1 MYPSFGS
8 PGNWQTAL
16 PTVQTNRENTG
27 NKVANSAKLNDR
39 SNSRC
44 KTSFGNKNITCN
56 CWREKKPHELHEERT
71 RESCMTRFITSCDQ
85 MSLPC
90 TTTNCSVNR
99 LQERQLLLTDR
110 HLLQDTGSNESWI
123 LSLSE
128 ETRDYVTVRQ
138 SCSIETD
145 SDITWSWVI
154 KKPKFEGVINDGR
167 VPWRV

>member
-1 MYPSFGS
+1 MLYKLPKFLLQQSNEIWLVQCIR
-8 PGNWQTAL
+8 PLVLQEIDRRLYLQLKQT
-16 PTVQTNRENTG
+16 EGNTG

-44 KTSFGNKNITCN
+44 KTSFGNKNITCCN
-56 CWREKKPHELHEERT
+56 CCWRREKKPHELQEERT

-110 HLLQDTGSNESWI
+110 HLLQDTGSNES
-123 LSLSE
+123 
-128 ETRDYVTVRQ
+128 
-138 SCSIETD
+138 
-145 SDITWSWVI
+145 
-154 KKPKFEGVINDGR
+154 
-167 VPWRV
+167 